1 MKIILFVQ
9 FDFFYHWR
17 SRPESASLRPPSWE
31 IWRTPPSGCLD
42 SQPVTWSRRTSGSS
56 LPAASTVSVGNV
68 CLHRVLISWLGKVYS
83 ALTLSSNKVQWHE
96 SVFSGYVKDDF
107 IFKRYVW
114 IPLFFK
120 CWLVLISFLFITE
133 SLNECSL
140 LTCEQKKRKHS
151 DQSDGSEDDLTNLDL
166 DSYLSEEDPDYEVR

>member
-68 CLHRVLISWLGKVYS
+68 CWHRAPISWLGKVYS

-107 IFKRYVW
+107 IFKRYMW
-114 IPLFFK
+114 IPLFF
-120 CWLVLISFLFITE
+120 LMLTSVDQFSIHNRVPERMLFV
-133 SLNECSL
+133 
-140 LTCEQKKRKHS
+140 
-151 DQSDGSEDDLTNLDL
+151 DLWA
-166 DSYLSEEDPDYEVR
+166 EEKEAFRSVRRLRRWPD